1 LVTCVGGIVL
11 AVGRYGLVF
20 SVKNDSVIMERNKN
34 SKWPN
39 QASNSRTNT
48 SLEEEIIRLR
58 RQMENTV
65 SQGNSLTSDLVVE
78 ISSLLDEKIN
88 EYMRVGK
95 KS

>member
-1 LVTCVGGIVL
+1 LVGGIVL
-11 AVGRYGLVF
+11 ALGKYGLVF
-20 SVKNDSVIMERNKN
+20 SLVDNVIMERNKN
-34 SKWPN
+34 AKWPN
-39 QASNSRTNT
+39 QASNSRT
-48 SLEEEIIRLR
+48 SLEEEISRLR

-88 EYMRVGK
+88 EYMRVRK